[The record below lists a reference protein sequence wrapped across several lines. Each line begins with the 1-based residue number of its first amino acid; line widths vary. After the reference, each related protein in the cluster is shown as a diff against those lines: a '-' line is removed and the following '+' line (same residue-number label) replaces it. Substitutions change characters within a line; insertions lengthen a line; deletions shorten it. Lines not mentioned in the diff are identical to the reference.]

1 MDEFYKGQNVHC
13 KRNGNGYVTAISDED
28 HPIIVIFDSGHRESY
43 TRNGE
48 ILIGTR
54 ETHLTPREEEEVM
67 PKDFCVGQKVCCKH
81 KGEGVVIEIN
91 EPTRTYP
98 VKVKF
103 HSDGYETYTADGKA
117 FCWRPEP
124 DLTPAQEEPVF
135 TVGQRVWCVLFGEGV
150 VAQST
155 HGMYPVKVKF
165 KIGDVRTYTREG
177 YMYINCR
184 NQSLFPH
191 PVKIVQDDSATKPS
205 IDWSHVKEDYKWLS
219 VNANG
224 SADVYEYEPKVGG
237 GGYWCNPKGGSNKV
251 NGLASY
257 VPGTCDWRDSLVKRP
272 N

>member
-1 MDEFYKGQNVHC
+1 MFEFYKGQKVHC
-13 KRNGNGYVTAISDED
+13 KRNGNGVVTAISNVYHD
-28 HPIIVIFDSGHRESY
+28 HPIIVIFGGGHRETY
-43 TRNGE
+43 TRDGK
-48 ILIGTR
+48 IIKGTR
-54 ETHLTPREEEEVM
+54 ETHLTPREEEVM
-67 PKDFCVGQKVCCKH
+67 PKDFYVGQEVCCKY
-81 KGEGVVIEIN
+81 KGKGVVIEIN

-103 HSDGYETYTADGKA
+103 HSGGYETYTADGKA
-117 FCWRPEP
+117 HGWSPES
-124 DLTPAQEEPVF
+124 DLTPVQEEPVF

-150 VAQST
+150 VAEIT
-155 HGMYPVKVKF
+155 CDRYPVKVKF
-165 KIGDVRTYTREG
+165 KTGDVRAYTREG
-177 YMYINCR
+177 YMYINCC
-184 NQSLFPH
+184 NQSLFH
-191 PVKIVQDDSATKPS
+191 RPVKIVQDESTKPS
-205 IDWSHVKEDYKWLS
+205 IDWSHVKDKYKWLS